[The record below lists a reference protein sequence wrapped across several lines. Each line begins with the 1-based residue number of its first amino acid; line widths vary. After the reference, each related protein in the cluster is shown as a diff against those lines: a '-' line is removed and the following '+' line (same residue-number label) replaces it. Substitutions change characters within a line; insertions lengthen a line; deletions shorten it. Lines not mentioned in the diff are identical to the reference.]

1 LVASNHIEESLK
13 YMPQIAKEDC
23 LTLDQAREK
32 LGISKGTFYT
42 YLNYLNVQ
50 RHKFAF
56 DRRAYIHR
64 NDLARLQD
72 FIRSNRG

>member
-1 LVASNHIEESLK
+1 MVASNHIEECLK
-13 YMPQIAKEDC
+13 YMPQIEKKDC
-23 LTLDQAREK
+23 LTLDQAMKE

-56 DRRAYIHR
+56 DRRAYIHK
-64 NDLARLQD
+64 NDLARLRE
-72 FIRSNRG
+72 FIKSNRG